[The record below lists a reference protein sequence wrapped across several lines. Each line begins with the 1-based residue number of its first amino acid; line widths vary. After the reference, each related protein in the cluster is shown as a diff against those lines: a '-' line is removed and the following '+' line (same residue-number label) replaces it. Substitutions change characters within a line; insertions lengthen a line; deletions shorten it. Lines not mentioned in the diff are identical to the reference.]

1 MKKIVPT
8 LAIFLVIHSLSAQTK
23 KDSTQTISKKWSV
36 HWQATMIPQYHFKF
50 NAAYSGDNSL
60 QTSEPTRTSFST
72 TFFLKYKPL
81 KYSYIVFNPEAA
93 GGKGLSKTL
102 GIAGFSN
109 GEVYRVGDPTPKPF
123 IGRLYWEQRIPL
135 SSEMEYV
142 EDDINQI
149 AESSNKDYISI
160 IAGKFSLTDFFDD
173 SQISHDPRTQFFNWA
188 LMGNGGWDYPANT
201 RGYTMGTVIQ
211 AIYKNWAA
219 RTAFTTVPKEANG
232 PDLEFKWGKAMGF
245 VFEIERNHL
254 FQKSAKHY
262 STIHVG
268 YFINYARMG
277 NYQLSINDAIIA
289 FPSIP
294 DITNTRMYGRTKWG
308 FYGNIDQDMGNIHLF
323 AKASINDGKNES
335 WAFTE
340 IDKSVTTGIQIDGD
354 LWKRVQDKFAIAYIN
369 NNLSATHKQYLEKG
383 GYGFLIGDGKLNY
396 GAEQIIEVYYA
407 LHLTKQIF
415 LSPDYQFVIN
425 PAYNK
430 DRGPVHIIGLRL
442 HADF

>member
-1 MKKIVPT
+1 
-8 LAIFLVIHSLSAQTK
+8 
-23 KDSTQTISKKWSV
+23 
-36 HWQATMIPQYHFKF
+36 
-50 NAAYSGDNSL
+50 
-60 QTSEPTRTSFST
+60 
-72 TFFLKYKPL
+72 
-81 KYSYIVFNPEAA
+81 
-93 GGKGLSKTL
+93 
-102 GIAGFSN
+102 
-109 GEVYRVGDPTPKPF
+109 
-123 IGRLYWEQRIPL
+123 
-135 SSEMEYV
+135 
-142 EDDINQI
+142 
-149 AESSNKDYISI
+149 
-160 IAGKFSLTDFFDD
+160 
-173 SQISHDPRTQFFNWA
+173 
-188 LMGNGGWDYPANT
+188 
-201 RGYTMGTVIQ
+201 
-211 AIYKNWAA
+211 
-219 RTAFTTVPKEANG
+219 
-232 PDLEFKWGKAMGF
+232 
-245 VFEIERNHL
+245 
-254 FQKSAKHY
+254 
-262 STIHVG
+262 
-268 YFINYARMG
+268 
-277 NYQLSINDAIIA
+277 
-289 FPSIP
+289 
-294 DITNTRMYGRTKWG
+294 MYGRTKWG